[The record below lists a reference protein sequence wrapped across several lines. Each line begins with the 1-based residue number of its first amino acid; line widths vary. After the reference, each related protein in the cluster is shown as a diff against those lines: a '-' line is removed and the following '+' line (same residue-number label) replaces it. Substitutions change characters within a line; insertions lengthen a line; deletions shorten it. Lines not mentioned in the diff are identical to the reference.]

1 MQELETEEDKT
12 MLALGLFSKE
22 KTLNPNLS
30 DRQIV
35 EKINKR
41 ILENKKSTQDSSFVK
56 KIGIKM

>member
-56 KIGIKM
+56 KILKNF